1 MIVKGGG
8 NVKYY
13 HAYDDRYRQVH
24 AEGLAWFSDAPTPAV
39 ERLTARLGAGSRVL
53 EIGCGE
59 GGNAFALLEQGYDV
73 LATDVSPCAIDYCR
87 TKYPAYAARFAVLD
101 ALSDTLSERFD
112 GILAV
117 AVLHMLTEDA
127 DRQVLLKFIHTHLK
141 PGGTGLIVVMGD
153 GEKAFSSDPN
163 RAFEVQERTH
173 EASGRVLHIASTS
186 CRVVSLDTL
195 HSELR
200 RAKLS
205 VIEEGPAV
213 WDGSDFATYAV
224 LRRAPERPMQDMLGA
239 AAGRK
244 SFHMPGHKGCMPFG
258 FADLY
263 AMDTTETPLTDDL
276 YAPENGI
283 LKAQKLY
290 AEAAGAGVSILLHNG
305 STAGIHAMV
314 QLYAGEGDTILLP
327 RNAHL
332 SAANGC
338 ILGGIEPVWMPVTQ
352 RKDGYCY
359 IEEAT
364 VLSMIAVHP
373 EAKAVLLTRPDFYGG
388 CIPLERIA
396 AAAHGAGMK
405 LVVDEA
411 HGAHLPWLAEVNSAG
426 ACGADA
432 WVQSVHKTLP
442 GLTGAAVLHLAEAA
456 DRPQA
461 MRILRRE
468 QTSSPSFILLRSVDD
483 ARAWMDAEGADRLRA
498 IAAAAA
504 EFRAALADTPYAD
517 AHGAWGDTGLA
528 FDPTRLVIAAP
539 QGGAALAA
547 ALQERGFDVE
557 MHDHRRV
564 VLILSAMDE
573 PATLTALMAALRDI
587 PAPETAVADV
597 PELCALPPKRAGLRR
612 AAMGPCE
619 YVPVTQAVGRVAAAS
634 AGLYPPGIPL
644 VCAGEEITAE
654 VAGLLASVGNRERFG
669 MEGDMLLCMR

>member
-1 MIVKGGG
+1 MIVKGG
-8 NVKYY
+8 VSVQYY
-13 HAYDDRYRQVH
+13 KAYDDRYRQVH
-24 AEGLAWFSDAPTPAV
+24 AEGLAWFSGAPTPAV
-39 ERLTARLGAGSRVL
+39 ERLTTRLGKGSRIL

-73 LATDVSPCAIDYCR
+73 LATDVSPRAIGYCR
-87 TKYPAYAARFAVLD
+87 TKYPAYASRFVVMD

-127 DRQVLLKFIHTHLK
+127 DRQALLKFIHAHLK

-163 RAFEVQERTH
+163 RAFEVQERVH
-173 EASGRVLHIASTS
+173 EPSGRVLNIASTT
-186 CRVVSLDTL
+186 CRVVSRETL
-195 HSELR
+195 HGELH
-200 RAKLS
+200 RAQLS

-224 LRRAPERPMQDMLGA
+224 LRRAPERPMHAMLKA
-239 AAGRK
+239 AAART
-244 SFHMPGHKGCMPFG
+244 SFHMPGHKGRMPFD

-263 AMDTTETPLTDDL
+263 ALDTTETPLTDDL
-276 YAPENGI
+276 YCPENGI
-283 LKAQKLY
+283 LRAQELY
-290 AEAAGAGVSILLHNG
+290 AQAAGAGATILLHNG

-314 QLYAGEGDTILLP
+314 QLYAGEGDTVLLP

-338 ILGGIEPVWMPVTQ
+338 ILGGIEPLWMPVTQ
-352 RKDGYCY
+352 RQDGYCY
-359 IEEAT
+359 IKEET
-364 VLSMIAVHP
+364 VLSMIAAHP

-388 CIPLERIA
+388 CIPLEKIA

-411 HGAHLPWLAEVNSAG
+411 HGAHLPWLAGAKSAG

-432 WVQSVHKTLP
+432 WTQSVHKTLP
-442 GLTGAAVLHLAEAA
+442 GLTGAAALHLADAS

-498 IAAAAA
+498 IAAAADT
-504 EFRAALADTPYAD
+504 FRTALVDTTYAD
-517 AHGAWGDTGLA
+517 AHAAWGDTGLD

-539 QGGAALAA
+539 QGGAALAK
-547 ALQERGFDVE
+547 ALRDKGFDVE
-557 MHDHRRV
+557 MYDHRRV
-564 VLILSAMDE
+564 VLILSAMDD
-573 PATLTALMAALRDI
+573 PATLTALLGALRAI
-587 PAPETAVADV
+587 PAPETAVPDL
-597 PELCALPPKRAGLRR
+597 PEMCALPPKRAGMRR
-612 AAMGPCE
+612 AALGACE
-619 YVPVTQAVGRVAAAS
+619 YVPVTQAAGRVAAAS

-654 VAGLLASVGNRERFG
+654 IADLLASVGKRERFG